1 MRHASRMELRHLQ
14 NFLAVAETLNYTRAA
29 EKLNV
34 SASPLSRSIQRLE
47 SEVGGPLFLRGTRR
61 VELTP
66 LGAALVPHARRVLD
80 DVGELSRDMARRVTG
95 HVEVLLGTRSVP
107 PELTR
112 AVLEDVIATA
122 EPGAEVRLR
131 PLDSFAQ
138 MEKIRTGELSL
149 GLISRRSENS
159 RLRYLPVLHEAP
171 GIALPA
177 TERFTRLGVVHP
189 EDLEGLDLLVQPGA
203 DPTAAELR
211 PIIRRVRDVIAVDTD
226 IVGGISAM
234 ITLGGSCCLTLA
246 NPTAP
251 WHRYLA
257 GAGVIV
263 RPLIMDTLH
272 AVTYLCWRTDRDR
285 PDDLGPILAVARTRF
300 AAPLDL

>member
-1 MRHASRMELRHLQ
+1 MELRHLQ

-29 EKLNV
+29 ERLNL
-34 SASPLSRSIQRLE
+34 SASPLSRSVQQLE
-47 SEVGGPLFLRGTRR
+47 SELGGLLFLRGTRR

-66 LGAALVPHARRVLD
+66 LGLALIPHARRVLD
-80 DVGELSRDMARRVTG
+80 DVGELSRDMARRATG
-95 HVEVLLGTRSVP
+95 HVEVILGTRSVP
-107 PELTR
+107 PELTQ
-112 AVLEDVIATA
+112 AVLKDVIEAA

-138 MEKIRTGELSL
+138 MEKILTGELSL
-149 GLISRRSENS
+149 GLISRRSENN

-177 TERFTRLGVVHP
+177 TERFTRLDAVRP

-203 DPTAAELR
+203 DPHAAELR
-211 PIIRRVRDVIAVDTD
+211 PIIRQVRDVIAVDTD

-246 NPTAP
+246 NPSAP

-257 GAGVIV
+257 GEGVV
-263 RPLIMDTLH
+263 VKPLVMDTLH
-272 AVTYLCWRTDRDR
+272 AVTYLCWRSDRDR
-285 PDDLGPILAVARTRF
+285 ADDLGPILTAARARF
-300 AAPLDL
+300 PVPLDL

>member
-1 MRHASRMELRHLQ
+1 MELRHLQ

-29 EKLNV
+29 ENLKM
-34 SASPLSRSIQRLE
+34 SASPLSRSIQQLE
-47 SEVGGPLFLRGTRR
+47 SEVGGALFLRGTRH

-66 LGAALVPHARRVLD
+66 LGLALVPHARRVLD
-80 DVGELSRDMARRVTG
+80 DVGELSRDMTRRVTG

-112 AVLEDVIATA
+112 DVLDVIESA
-122 EPGAEVRLR
+122 EPGADVRLR

-138 MEKIRTGELSL
+138 MEKVLTGELSL
-149 GLISRRSENS
+149 GLISRRSENI

-177 TERFTRLGVVHP
+177 TEQFRRLDVVRP

-203 DPTAAELR
+203 DPTAVALR
-211 PIIRRVRDVIAVDTD
+211 PIIRQVRDVIPVDTD
-226 IVGGISAM
+226 IVGGISAV
-234 ITLGGSCCLTLA
+234 IALGGSCCLTLA
-246 NPTAP
+246 NPSAP

-257 GAGVIV
+257 GDGVIV
-263 RPLIMDTLH
+263 KPIALDTLH
-272 AVTYLCWRTDRDR
+272 AVTYLCWRSDRDR
-285 PDDLGPILAVARTRF
+285 PDDLGPILTVARSRF
-300 AAPLDL
+300 ATPLDF